1 VISEK
6 TICEVLS
13 SMLPSGRLNQCFESD
28 AEVIRLDGK
37 TNCLFTTDE
46 FSAEDL
52 FRENDPRLLGWNVA
66 AGAISD
72 ILACGGTPLFYAHA
86 LTVDSRWDDEYL
98 HAFAVGVRDVLEA
111 TGARFIG
118 GDCGRSELWRCTASV
133 IGSCERTPISRR
145 GAAPGDG
152 IYLSGSIGAGNL
164 QAALRLFQNN
174 KSPVAGSFAL
184 RLPLRQAE
192 SVLLRR
198 YASCCMDTS
207 DGVCAALQ
215 TIADLNGC
223 GYLISDLPYLPTAL
237 QFCREA
243 SLPAQSLFLGECG
256 EYELL
261 ATVRP
266 DREAAFL
273 ADAQKS
279 GCAFHRLGSITD
291 SGRVLH
297 GHGQAID
304 LTSWRIQARDCDSPT
319 KYLKAMVQWLG
330 QSNAVCDASS
340 GRERS

>member
-13 SMLPSGRLNQCFESD
+13 SLLPSGRLNQCFESD
-28 AEVIRLDGK
+28 AEVINLNGK

-86 LTVDSRWDDEYL
+86 LTVNSRWDNEYL
-98 HAFAVGVRDVLEA
+98 REFAAGVREVLEA

-133 IGSCERTPISRR
+133 IGACEGTPIFRR

-152 IYLSGSIGAGNL
+152 IYLSGNIGAGNL
-164 QAALRLFQNN
+164 EAALRLF
-174 KSPVAGSFAL
+174 KSPVAESFAL
-184 RLPLRQAE
+184 RLPLRQPE

-237 QFCREA
+237 QFCQAA
-243 SLPAQSLFLGECG
+243 SLPAPLLFLGECG

-266 DREAAFL
+266 DREASFL
-273 ADAQKS
+273 ADAQQS
-279 GCAFHRLGSITD
+279 GCAFHRLGTITN

-304 LTSWRIQARDCDSPT
+304 LTSWRIQARDFDSPT
-319 KYLKAMVQWLG
+319 KYLKAMVQWLD
-330 QSNAVCDASS
+330 QSNAVCATGS